1 MKLYIYD
8 HCPFCVRPR
17 IVIGLRKLPVATAY
31 LANDDEATP
40 IRMIGAKQVPILE
53 KPDGSFMGESLDIVH
68 YLAQSNGGEA
78 IAPQIRPEIQAWY
91 DRVSGYITNLLYPRS
106 IRLGLPEFATQS
118 AIDYFTAKK
127 EAFSGKTFAQMLA
140 ETPEYLARAEADLQ
154 ELSRLTAGSSCLNGQ
169 NLSMEDIIIFPL
181 LRNLSMVQSLA
192 YPQNVET
199 YLCNMA
205 AASGINLY
213 FDRAL

>member
-68 YLAQSNGGEA
+68 YLAQCNGGEA
-78 IAPQIRPEIQAWY
+78 IAPQI
-91 DRVSGYITNLLYPRS
+91 RVSGYITNLLYPRS

-154 ELSRLTAGSSCLNGQ
+154 ELSRLTAGSSFLNGQ
-169 NLSMEDIIIFPL
+169 NLSMEDIIVFPL
-181 LRNLSMVQSLA
+181 LRNLSMVQPLA
-192 YPQNVET
+192 HPQNVET
-199 YLCNMA
+199 YLRNMA
-205 AASGINLY
+205 AASSVNLY